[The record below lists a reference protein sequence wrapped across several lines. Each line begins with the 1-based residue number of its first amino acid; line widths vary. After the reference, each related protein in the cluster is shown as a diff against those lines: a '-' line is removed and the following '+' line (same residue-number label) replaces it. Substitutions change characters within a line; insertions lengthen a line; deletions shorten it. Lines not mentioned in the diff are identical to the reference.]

1 MYKRNQYDSVLL
13 IMCSV
18 LFLTYCNQNSQL
30 EPIEGL
36 SSLYKIAFKNIQGTC
51 QTDDL
56 SMLSSNVEKKVV
68 IGRKR
73 DYIYIRQTNTE
84 DPWQFK
90 GSLCRPKGK
99 VEAICLIF
107 YQTKAYTPYD
117 SLQDQVCI
125 LQHNVPTQMS
135 IDTRPN
141 AKNTR
146 SCCDL
151 ALLNTPTLANSSDDS
166 EQSEQS
172 EQSDTEYQEANSSQ
186 AMILYNDDNQGFSGL
201 MRGELF
207 INVERIRA
215 MNTLESE
222 KEAERQQIACYGPL
236 HCQYEAFIVMTPDR

>member
-1 MYKRNQYDSVLL
+1 MYKKNQYGSILL
-13 IMCSV
+13 IIGSI

-36 SSLYKIAFKNIQGTC
+36 SSLYKVAFKNIQGTC
-51 QTDDL
+51 QIDDL
-56 SMLSSNVEKKVV
+56 SMLSSNVEEQVV

-73 DYIYIRQTNTE
+73 EYIYVRQTNTE

-99 VEAICLIF
+99 VEAICLIS
-107 YQTKAYTPYD
+107 YQTEAYTPYD

-125 LQHNVPTQMS
+125 LQHNVPIQMS
-135 IDTRPN
+135 MDTRPN

-151 ALLNTPTLANSSDDS
+151 ALLTTPTLANSSD
-166 EQSEQS
+166 ES
-172 EQSDTEYQEANSSQ
+172 EQSDTEYQETDSSQ
-186 AMILYNDDNQGFSGL
+186 AMILYNDGNQGLSGL

-207 INVERIRA
+207 INVERVRA
-215 MNTLESE
+215 MDTSESD
-222 KEAERQQIACYGPL
+222 KEAERQEIACYGPL